1 MELIRGL
8 HNIHPRHQGCA
19 ATIGNFDGVHI
30 GHQQVIEAVRRK
42 AQQSSRPAC
51 VISFEPLPV
60 EFFAPAERAPT
71 RLTNLREKYRA
82 LAQHNV
88 QQLLVLPFDRRLA
101 NTSASDFIQK
111 VLISG
116 LQVKHLL
123 VGDDF
128 RFGHNREGNFDMLKL
143 ASETHG
149 FTLQQSETHCYKDER
164 ISSTRI
170 RKLLQGGDLD
180 TAATLLGRH
189 YALQGLVEYGAQLG
203 RTIGFPTANI
213 TLQSTKLPLK
223 GVFAVNVTIDEPIYK
238 TVTTPVASLPGI
250 ANLGS
255 KPTVDGTR
263 VTLEVHLLDY
273 SADLYGKR
281 LRVEFLH
288 RIRDEKKFDSFD
300 DLKLAIANDETSAR
314 QWFAHNQHM

>member
-19 ATIGNFDGVHI
+19 ATIGNFDGVHL
-30 GHQQVIEAVRRK
+30 GHQKVIDAVCREAEK
-42 AQQSSRPAC
+42 SNHPAC

-60 EFFAPAERAPT
+60 EFFAPADKTPS
-71 RLTNLREKYRA
+71 RLTHLREKVRA
-82 LAQHNV
+82 LQQHNI
-88 QQLLVLPFDRRLA
+88 QQLLILPFDQKLA
-101 NTSASDFIQK
+101 NTSAAEFIQK
-111 VLISG
+111 VLIEG

-128 RFGHNREGNFDMLKL
+128 RFGHNREGDFNMLKL
-143 ASETHG
+143 ASAKHA
-149 FTLQQSETHCYKDER
+149 FTLQKSKTHRYTDER

-170 RKLLQGGDLD
+170 RKLLQCGDLD

-189 YALQGLVEYGAQLG
+189 YALQGRVEYGAQLG
-203 RTIGFPTANI
+203 RTIGFPTANVA
-213 TLQSTKLPLK
+213 LKNPKLPLK
-223 GVFAVNVTIDEPIYK
+223 GVFAVNVTIDEPGCKAVIPP
-238 TVTTPVASLPGI
+238 TAALPGI
-250 ANLGS
+250 ANLGK

-300 DLKLAIANDETSAR
+300 ELKQAIANDEISAR
-314 QWFAHNQHM
+314 QWFIQN

>member
-19 ATIGNFDGVHI
+19 ATIGNFDGVHL
-30 GHQQVIEAVRRK
+30 GHQKVINAVCAEAQK
-42 AQQSSRPAC
+42 SQRPSC

-60 EFFAPAERAPT
+60 EFFAPSDKTPT
-71 RLTNLREKYRA
+71 RLTHLREKYRA
-82 LAQHNV
+82 LQQQNV
-88 QQLLVLPFDRRLA
+88 QQLLVLPFDQKLA
-101 NTSASDFIQK
+101 NTTAADFIQH
-111 VLISG
+111 VLIDG
-116 LQVKHLL
+116 LKVKHLL

-128 RFGHNREGNFDMLKL
+128 RFGHNREGDFSRLKL
-143 ASETHG
+143 ASDQHG
-149 FTLQQSETHCYKDER
+149 FTLQRSDTHRHTNER

-170 RKLLQGGDLD
+170 RNLLLDGNLD

-189 YALQGLVEYGAQLG
+189 YALQGRVEYGAQLG

-213 TLQSTKLPLK
+213 GLRNRKLPLR
-223 GVFAVNVTIDEPIYK
+223 GVFAVRVSIEPELREQSK
-238 TVTTPVASLPGI
+238 PTVALSGI
-250 ANLGS
+250 ANLGK

-300 DLKLAIANDETSAR
+300 ELKQAIANDETSAR
-314 QWFAHNQHM
+314 QWFALNQHL